1 MAGKDQVSFS
11 FRVKSADDI
20 WEGPLPIGCLTQEG
34 VDFHDP
40 LSLKSLYPPY
50 DVLMET
56 MVLIC

>member
-1 MAGKDQVSFS
+1 MAGKDQVPFS

-20 WEGPLPIGCLTQEG
+20 REGPLPIGCLTQEG

-40 LSLKSLYPPY
+40 LSLKSLNSLY

-56 MVLIC
+56 VVFIC